1 MEQLETIS
9 VVPHKE
15 RHDDAK
21 PASPSWFVAKINPV
35 SRFIGA
41 LILCIPMFVTLD
53 VVSASVALALEVLL
67 LWIGGV
73 APWTVLRKTWPVWI
87 AASGSFISVSLYGKT
102 SGAVL
107 VNLGDV
113 VVISQGSLYLALAT
127 FLRVAAIAVPGVIL
141 ALGLDPTDL
150 ADGLVQILH
159 LPSRF
164 VYGGLAGMRMFTLL
178 QDDWRAL
185 GQSRRSRGL
194 GDGSAVK
201 RVFSQAFSLLVVSI
215 RRGTKLATAME
226 ARGFGADAPRSQAR
240 KSSLHARR
248 LAVLR
253 DLRGRAGD
261 CVVLRLFHRLLAL
274 GFYRHWQLIG
284 AGLRSTRFVECAAD
298 LAKGVSFVVW
308 NGTPF
313 AFARCFSQK
322 DM

>member
-1 MEQLETIS
+1 MEQLKTIS

-185 GQSRRSRGL
+185 AVPSFSWIGRRQRRQTCVLAGVQSAGRVDSTRHETRHRH
-194 GDGSAVK
+194 GSSW
-201 RVFSQAFSLLVVSI
+201 F
-215 RRGTKLATAME
+215 RRGRSAK
-226 ARGFGADAPRSQAR
+226 RG
-240 KSSLHARR
+240 
-248 LAVLR
+248 
-253 DLRGRAGD
+253 
-261 CVVLRLFHRLLAL
+261 
-274 GFYRHWQLIG
+274 
-284 AGLRSTRFVECAAD
+284 
-298 LAKGVSFVVW
+298 
-308 NGTPF
+308 
-313 AFARCFSQK
+313 
-322 DM
+322 

>member
-1 MEQLETIS
+1 MEQLKTIS

-53 VVSASVALALEVLL
+53 VVSASVAFALEMLL

-73 APWTVLRKTWPVWI
+73 APWTVLRKTWPVWV

-107 VNLGDV
+107 VNLGNVIV
-113 VVISQGSLYLALAT
+113 VSQGSLYLALAT
-127 FLRVAAIAVPGVIL
+127 F
-141 ALGLDPTDL
+141 LDPTDL

-194 GDGSAVK
+194 GDGSAIK

-226 ARGFGADAPRSQAR
+226 ARAFGSDAPRSQAR
-240 KSSLHARR
+240 ESR
-248 LAVLR
+248 LNAVDWLFY
-253 DLRGRAGD
+253 AI
-261 CVVLRLFHRLLAL
+261 CVAVPVIAL
-274 GFYRHWQLIG
+274 SCAYFTGYWHW
-284 AGLRSTRFVECAAD
+284 AFT
-298 LAKGVSFVVW
+298 
-308 NGTPF
+308 GTGN
-313 AFARCFSQK
+313 
-322 DM
+322 

>member
-1 MEQLETIS
+1 M
-9 VVPHKE
+9 V
-15 RHDDAK
+15 RG
-21 PASPSWFVAKINPV
+21 KINPV

-73 APWTVLRKTWPVWI
+73 APWTVLRKTWPVWV

-107 VNLGDV
+107 VNLGNV
-113 VVISQGSLYLALAT
+113 IVISQGSLYLALAT

-194 GDGSAVK
+194 GDGSAIR
-201 RVFSQAFSLLVVSI
+201 RVFPRRSAYWWCRFDVARNLPPPWKLVVSA
-215 RRGTKLATAME
+215 RTLRE
-226 ARGFGADAPRSQAR
+226 ARLGN
-240 KSSLHARR
+240 
-248 LAVLR
+248 
-253 DLRGRAGD
+253 RA
-261 CVVLRLFHRLLAL
+261 
-274 GFYRHWQLIG
+274 YMPSIG
-284 AGLRSTRFVECAAD
+284 
-298 LAKGVSFVVW
+298 
-308 NGTPF
+308 
-313 AFARCFSQK
+313 CFT
-322 DM
+322 

>member
-1 MEQLETIS
+1 MEQLKTIS
-9 VVPHKE
+9 VVPHRE

-53 VVSASVALALEVLL
+53 VVSASVAFALEMLL

-73 APWTVLRKTWPVWI
+73 APWTVLRKTWPVWV

-107 VNLGDV
+107 VNLGNVIV
-113 VVISQGSLYLALAT
+113 VSQGSLYLAVAT

-185 GQSRRSRGL
+185 G
-194 GDGSAVK
+194 AIK

-226 ARGFGADAPRSQAR
+226 ARAFGSDAPRSQAR
-240 KSSLHARR
+240 ESR
-248 LAVLR
+248 LNAVDWLFY
-253 DLRGRAGD
+253 AI
-261 CVVLRLFHRLLAL
+261 CVAVPVIAL
-274 GFYRHWQLIG
+274 SCAYFTGYWHW
-284 AGLRSTRFVECAAD
+284 AFT
-298 LAKGVSFVVW
+298 
-308 NGTPF
+308 GTGN
-313 AFARCFSQK
+313 
-322 DM
+322 

>member
-1 MEQLETIS
+1 MLETNKNSGRDGNEKLETIT
-9 VVPHKE
+9 VVPHKKRRNE
-15 RHDDAK
+15 TK

-41 LILCIPMFVTLD
+41 LILCIPMFFTLD
-53 VVSASVALALEVLL
+53 VVSASVAFGLEMLL

-87 AASGSFISVSLYGKT
+87 AATGSFVSVALYGKT
-102 SGAVL
+102 SGTVL
-107 VNLGDV
+107 ANLGGII
-113 VVISQGSLYLALAT
+113 VISQGSLYLALAT

-150 ADGLVQILH
+150 ADGLVQILR
-159 LPSRF
+159 LPQRF

-194 GDGSAVK
+194 GDGSTIK

-226 ARGFGADAPRSQAR
+226 ARGFGSDAPRSQAR
-240 KSSLHARR
+240 ESKLHAVDWLFYTICIAVPAIA
-248 LAVLR
+248 LATAYYT
-253 DLRGRAGD
+253 G
-261 CVVLRLFHRLLAL
+261 
-274 GFYRHWQLIG
+274 YWHW
-284 AGLRSTRFVECAAD
+284 AFSN
-298 LAKGVSFVVW
+298 VS
-308 NGTPF
+308 N
-313 AFARCFSQK
+313 
-322 DM
+322 

>member
-1 MEQLETIS
+1 MLETNKNSGRDGNEKLETIT

-15 RHDDAK
+15 RRNETK

-41 LILCIPMFVTLD
+41 LILCIPMFFTLD
-53 VVSASVALALEVLL
+53 VVSASVAFGLEMLL

-87 AASGSFISVSLYGKT
+87 AATGSFVSVALYGKT
-102 SGAVL
+102 SGTVL
-107 VNLGDV
+107 ANLGGII
-113 VVISQGSLYLALAT
+113 VISQGSLYLALAT

-141 ALGLDPTDL
+141 AFGTRARPIWPTDSCRFC
-150 ADGLVQILH
+150 ACRNG
-159 LPSRF
+159 F

-194 GDGSAVK
+194 GDGSTIK

-226 ARGFGADAPRSQAR
+226 ARGFGSDAPRSQAR
-240 KSSLHARR
+240 ESKLHAVDWLFYAICIAVPAIA
-248 LAVLR
+248 LATAYYT
-253 DLRGRAGD
+253 G
-261 CVVLRLFHRLLAL
+261 
-274 GFYRHWQLIG
+274 YWHW
-284 AGLRSTRFVECAAD
+284 RSATCPT
-298 LAKGVSFVVW
+298 
-308 NGTPF
+308 NG
-313 AFARCFSQK
+313 
-322 DM
+322 

>member
-1 MEQLETIS
+1 MSMDEHIETIT
-9 VVPHKE
+9 VVPRNE
-15 RHDDAK
+15 RSNNAR

-41 LILCIPMFVTLD
+41 LLLCIPLFFTLD
-53 VVSASVALALEVLL
+53 IVSASVAFVLEMVL

-87 AASGSFISVSLYGKT
+87 AAAGSFISVALYGKT
-102 SGAVL
+102 SGVVL
-107 VNLGDV
+107 ANLGGV
-113 VVISQGSLYLALAT
+113 IVISQGSLYLALAT

-159 LPSRF
+159 LPQRF

-194 GDGSAVK
+194 GDGSTIK

-226 ARGFGADAPRSQAR
+226 ARGFGSDAPRSQAR
-240 KSSLHARR
+240 ESRLHAADWVFYAICI
-248 LAVLR
+248 AVPAISLVC
-253 DLRGRAGD
+253 A
-261 CVVLRLFHRLLAL
+261 
-274 GFYRHWQLIG
+274 YRTGYWHW
-284 AGLRSTRFVECAAD
+284 AFSN
-298 LAKGVSFVVW
+298 VS
-308 NGTPF
+308 N
-313 AFARCFSQK
+313 
-322 DM
+322 

>member
-53 VVSASVALALEVLL
+53 VVSASVAFVLEMLL

-87 AASGSFISVSLYGKT
+87 AASGSFISVALYGKT

-107 VNLGDV
+107 VNLGNV
-113 VVISQGSLYLALAT
+113 IVISQGSLYLALAT

-178 QDDWRAL
+178 QNDWYAL

-194 GDGSAVK
+194 GDGSAIK
-201 RVFSQAFSLLVVSI
+201 RVFSQAFSYWLCRFDAARSLPPPW
-215 RRGTKLATAME
+215 RRVLSERMLHV
-226 ARGFGADAPRSQAR
+226 ARPGNHVCMP
-240 KSSLHARR
+240 
-248 LAVLR
+248 
-253 DLRGRAGD
+253 
-261 CVVLRLFHRLLAL
+261 
-274 GFYRHWQLIG
+274 
-284 AGLRSTRFVECAAD
+284 STGCFMRFVWQC
-298 LAKGVSFVVW
+298 
-308 NGTPF
+308 
-313 AFARCFSQK
+313 R
-322 DM
+322 